1 MQKAAG
7 YNLNRQAA
15 FWQGEDEAKAAR
27 QGSKQRLPP
36 LSAVG
41 LCRM

>member
-7 YNLNRQAA
+7 YNLNRRAA
-15 FWQGEDEAKAAR
+15 FWQEEDEAKAADR
-27 QGSKQRLPP
+27 AAMKSLPP